1 MLATLI
7 IGLREGLEA
16 ALIVGIIA
24 AFLRRQQ
31 RRDALRWMWI
41 GVIVAILICVAV
53 AIGLEVLSRD
63 LPQQQQEALETVIG
77 AIAVAMVTYMIVWM
91 REHSRDLKGD
101 LESAASEAMA
111 NGSAFAFVLMAFLA
125 VLREGLETAVFL
137 VAAFNASGNAVPS
150 AAGAILGI
158 AIAVALGYGIYRG
171 GVHINL
177 ARFFKITGLLLVLV
191 AAGLVMTALHTA
203 HEAGWLDVGQ
213 QQVVDLSWLVRPGSV
228 QSSLLTGVLGLQP
241 KPVLIEVLG
250 WLIYVVVVGTIVL
263 WPAGRAFPRRLAA
276 IATGACAAAL
286 AIAALVVFLTA
297 PATPTLPSSTLA
309 TPATGSPTT
318 SGILSGTTVQVPA
331 DVSVSV
337 SKAGADS
344 ATGVLTS
351 GAVTTPLERLS
362 GGETTTFGSL
372 SAPTFDQVVTPNLPI
387 TALVPDAPTRVSV
400 AQIVAGNGGRLPVG
414 LDTRRF
420 GESAPVVYVVS
431 ASVTVSVDPYFN
443 RPLAADVRYAIT
455 ATATPE
461 QGSAVVLGKV
471 ATFET
476 GHQPTAADLAA
487 LGAANDQRNRHH
499 SQGVTVPLTLTVIAA
514 VLAVLAALLAMA
526 SRRRPTPS
534 TPSTPSAPVSG
545 RGDPTT
551 SEPSGPD
558 VTPDVDPAAVV
569 APPEKKERTR

>member
-31 RRDALRWMWI
+31 RNDALRWMWI
-41 GVIVAILICVAV
+41 GVIVAVLICVGV
-53 AIGLEVLSRD
+53 AIGFEALSRD

-77 AIAVAMVTYMIVWM
+77 AVAVAMVTYMIVWM
-91 REHSRDLKGD
+91 RKHSRDLKGD
-101 LESAASEAMA
+101 LESAASDAIT

-137 VAAFNASGNAVPS
+137 VAAFNASGNAGPS

-171 GVHINL
+171 GVRINL
-177 ARFFKITGLLLVLV
+177 ARFFTITGLLLVFV

-241 KPVLIEVLG
+241 KPVLVEVVG

-263 WPAGRAFPRRLAA
+263 WPAGRTFPRRLAA
-276 IATGACAAAL
+276 IATGACAAVL
-286 AIAALVVFLTA
+286 SIAALVVFLTA
-297 PATPTLPSSTLA
+297 PASPAPPSSTLA
-309 TPATGSPTT
+309 APPTGTPTT
-318 SGILSGTTVQVPA
+318 SGILSGTAVQVPA

-337 SKAGADS
+337 STTDADS
-344 ATGVLTS
+344 ATGELTS

-362 GGETTTFGSL
+362 GGETTTFGGL

-387 TALVPDAPTRVSV
+387 TALIPGAPTRVSV

-431 ASVTVSVDPYFN
+431 ASVTVSVDPYFA

-461 QGSAVVLGKV
+461 KGSAVVLGRV
-471 ATFET
+471 ATFDT
-476 GHQPTAADLAA
+476 GHQPTAADLTA
-487 LGAANDQRNRHH
+487 LGAAKDQLDRHH
-499 SQGVTVPLTLTVIAA
+499 SRGVTVPLTLTVFAA
-514 VLAVLAALLAMA
+514 VFAALAALCAMA
-526 SRRRPTPS
+526 SRRRPTRP

-545 RGDPTT
+545 GGDPSTL
-551 SEPSGPD
+551 EPPGPD
-558 VTPDVDPAAVV
+558 VNPDMDPAAVV
-569 APPEKKERTR
+569 APPEKKERT